1 MRKSMQESNENAKI
15 RKSAQNAN
23 SDFKYKRILQLYT
36 RLLKGEVINKA
47 KEAAAANVTER
58 SIQRDLDDLRA
69 FFDEQAANGKDS
81 YELVYSRKEHGYL
94 LHTKEA
100 PTFTDSEVLAV
111 CKILLESRAFRKDE
125 LEPMLRK
132 LINNG
137 VPREKQRQSK
147 N

>member
-81 YELVYSRKEHGYL
+81 YELVYSRKEHIVWANTLSSVRWKRAVARLWTL
-94 LHTKEA
+94 LTC
-100 PTFTDSEVLAV
+100 VLRLST
-111 CKILLESRAFRKDE
+111 CW
-125 LEPMLRK
+125 
-132 LINNG
+132 
-137 VPREKQRQSK
+137 
-147 N
+147 

>member
-1 MRKSMQESNENAKI
+1 MRKSMKESNENAKI
-15 RKSAQNAN
+15 RKNAQNAN

-81 YELVYSRKEHGYL
+81 YELVYSVKNMAIFYIQKKYRPLQTVKCLQFAKFFWKVVH
-94 LHTKEA
+94 
-100 PTFTDSEVLAV
+100 
-111 CKILLESRAFRKDE
+111 LEKMSLSLCFE
-125 LEPMLRK
+125 SL
-132 LINNG
+132 
-137 VPREKQRQSK
+137 
-147 N
+147 

>member
-1 MRKSMQESNENAKI
+1 MKKSMQGNNENEKRKQSKQSAK
-15 RKSAQNAN
+15 NAN
-23 SDFKYKRILQLYT
+23 ADFKYKRILQLYT

-81 YELVYSRKEHGYL
+81 YELVYSRKEHGYF

-100 PTFTDSEVLAV
+100 PTLQTVKCWLFA
-111 CKILLESRAFRKDE
+111 KFF
-125 LEPMLRK
+125 
-132 LINNG
+132 
-137 VPREKQRQSK
+137 
-147 N
+147 

>member
-69 FFDEQAANGKDS
+69 F
-81 YELVYSRKEHGYL
+81 LMSRQQMEKIPMSLY
-94 LHTKEA
+94 T
-100 PTFTDSEVLAV
+100 AV
-111 CKILLESRAFRKDE
+111 
-125 LEPMLRK
+125 
-132 LINNG
+132 
-137 VPREKQRQSK
+137 K
-147 N
+147 NMVIFYIQKKHRPLQTVKCWLFAKFF

>member
-1 MRKSMQESNENAKI
+1 MRKSMKESNENAKI

-47 KEAAAANVTER
+47 KEATAANVTER

-100 PTFTDSEVLAV
+100 TTFTDSEVLAV

-125 LEPMLRK
+125 LEPML
-132 LINNG
+132 
-137 VPREKQRQSK
+137 
-147 N
+147 

>member
-58 SIQRDLDDLRA
+58 SIPV
-69 FFDEQAANGKDS
+69 S
-81 YELVYSRKEHGYL
+81 YTHPIPLIYCI
-94 LHTKEA
+94 
-100 PTFTDSEVLAV
+100 VL
-111 CKILLESRAFRKDE
+111 I
-125 LEPMLRK
+125 K
-132 LINNG
+132 LIHRLTN
-137 VPREKQRQSK
+137 
-147 N
+147 